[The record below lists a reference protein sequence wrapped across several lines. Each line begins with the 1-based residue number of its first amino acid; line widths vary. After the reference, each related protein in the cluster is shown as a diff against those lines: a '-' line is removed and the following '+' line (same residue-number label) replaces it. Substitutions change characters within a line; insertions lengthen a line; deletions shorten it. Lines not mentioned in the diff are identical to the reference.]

1 MLHSTTTPDRTRR
14 HRRSLRRIAVTA
26 AALVVP
32 AIGLAAPAAH
42 AATSA
47 TGSIVAVLDG
57 PYGPMLVAGSG
68 TSAGTALYAIT
79 SDTKTSFGC
88 TSAKQSVL
96 GSPYYCTGP
105 SNDKNADWPAYT
117 TTGTPVAGP
126 GVSQSLLG
134 EVSRPGIGDQVT
146 YNGHPLYLFDE
157 VPGLPSGEAWDE
169 ASIPADHGVWWL
181 LTPSGI
187 FLGSEGTLTTVTIG
201 AKKELAADTFDG
213 GGVLPVPV
221 YSFSKGTDCTG
232 ACAVDFSPLY
242 AQGSPGL
249 AAGLPAEAGLVKRAD
264 ESEQRTWEG
273 KPLYLYSDEA
283 LSLSSSGIAPKG
295 NGNGV
300 HAYGGVFSL
309 VTP

>member
-1 MLHSTTTPDRTRR
+1 MLQPTPTPGQRRR
-14 HRRSLRRIAVTA
+14 HGSSLRRIAVAA
-26 AALVVP
+26 AALVAP

-42 AATSA
+42 AATA
-47 TGSIVAVLDG
+47 TTGSVVAELDG
-57 PYGPMLVAGSG
+57 PYGPMLIAGSG
-68 TSAGTALYAIT
+68 ASAGTALYAIT

-88 TSAKQSVL
+88 TTTKQSVL
-96 GSPYYCTGP
+96 GSPYVCTGP
-105 SNDKNADWPAYT
+105 SNDKNAEWPAYT

-134 EVSRPGIGDQVT
+134 EVSRPGIGEQVT

-157 VPGLPSGEAWDE
+157 VPGLPSGETWDE
-169 ASIPADHGVWWL
+169 GSIPADHGVWWL
-181 LTPSGI
+181 LTPRGV

-232 ACAVDFSPLY
+232 SCAADFSPLY

-249 AAGLPAEAGLVKRAD
+249 AAGLSAKAGLVMRAD
-264 ESEQRTWEG
+264 GSDQRTWAG
-273 KPLYLYSDEA
+273 KALYLYSDEA
-283 LSLSSSGIAPKG
+283 LSISSSGIAPKG

-300 HAYGGVFSL
+300 HAFGGVFSL